1 MKERKKKKEK
11 KKKRKKEKKR
21 KKKKKKKKKIKKKY
35 LNLENYFFFFFKP
48 KTSSALDVCA
58 WRSDVFS
65 SALCVM
71 FVVMYVLFVMVSP
84 LTVYAFSIHRS
95 FLELLVKN
103 VLQVHTV

>member
-1 MKERKKKKEK
+1 ML
-11 KKKRKKEKKR
+11 
-21 KKKKKKKKKIKKKY
+21 I
-35 LNLENYFFFFFKP
+35 
-48 KTSSALDVCA
+48 
-58 WRSDVFS
+58 VFT
-65 SALCVM
+65 CVM